1 MARPKGGVS
10 RSVVAL
16 GIVVVAAAAC
26 IQPPDDDFRWSPHAV
41 PDADGILGAVD
52 AVGQGADTSGLADAG
67 AGEDK
72 GDETAR
78 GHWVEHVF
86 RSEGAAAVDI
96 AILADLSGSMD
107 AERPWLPERLAGL
120 IAELASPGDGDGD
133 GWPDRAPVASIHVGI
148 ASADMGTGGFHLNT
162 CGNSDVGYDGCFLR
176 RSDGREG
183 CGTDLPAFLSFSGAQ
198 ELATAAERFEEF
210 HSCVALPRE
219 QQCGFEQQLK
229 SIVRAVGDQAAE
241 GGCNEGFLR
250 PDAALILLVVTDEND
265 GSVRPDHTEI
275 FDERRSDLGHLNI
288 RCFLN
293 PDCLEDVA
301 GYAVD
306 ILALKP
312 PARRNLI
319 SVGLITGVPPDAPLC
334 AGSGETLDRCLDV
347 AMMEEQINPIDPT
360 GLIPA
365 CNTSTGMAYPGRRLV
380 ELAQL
385 LGPNAW
391 VDSVCDADWTDTFR
405 ALADRVRA
413 GLDLPESTGCVDD
426 LDVPFDAGSCRADCS
441 LVETLEDDRPCA
453 LDASCPAAWC
463 PPPPPDLENIDRLE
477 PCRDPWTHGECV
489 PLERNLGLAADETG
503 RRHRQCLVRQA
514 PRDPFAW
521 RCGEPLADGW
531 TFVPAGW
538 SSPVCDEVRLAASVS
553 GAPLIAPGSS
563 ATLRC
568 RAR

>member
-1 MARPKGGVS
+1 MTRRRGGI
-10 RSVVAL
+10 RRA
-16 GIVVVAAAAC
+16 VAAVAVAVSSAAC
-26 IQPPDDDFRWSPHAV
+26 IQPPDDAFGGSPHAV
-41 PDADGILGAVD
+41 PDADAGSRDGDGWWRA
-52 AVGQGADTSGLADAG
+52 ADGNGTADAA

-72 GDETAR
+72 GSDLGGPGR
-78 GHWVEHVF
+78 WVEHVF
-86 RSEGAAAVDI
+86 RPEGAAAVDI

-120 IAELASPGDGDGD
+120 IAELASPEDADGD

-148 ASADMGTGGFHLNT
+148 ASADMGTGGFRVTT
-162 CGNSDVGYDGCFLR
+162 CGNSDRGHDGCFLR
-176 RSDGREG
+176 DSDDRAG
-183 CGTDLPAFLSFSGAQ
+183 CGTDLPAFLSFSGAE
-198 ELATAAERFEEF
+198 ELATAAERFEAF
-210 HSCVALPRE
+210 HSCVALPRV

-229 SIVRAVGDQAAE
+229 SIVRAVGAQAEE

-265 GSVRPDHTEI
+265 GSVLPDHPEI
-275 FDERRSDLGHLNI
+275 FDERRGDLGFLNI
-288 RCFLN
+288 RCYLH
-293 PDCLEDVA
+293 PELLENVV

-306 ILALKP
+306 ILRLKP
-312 PARRNLI
+312 PERRDRLA
-319 SVGLITGVPPDAPLC
+319 VGFITGIPADAPLC

-347 AMMEEQINPIDPT
+347 TMMEERIDPGDPT
-360 GLIPA
+360 GLVPA
-365 CNTSTGMAYPGRRLV
+365 CRTSTGMAFPGRRLV

-385 LGPNAW
+385 LGPTAW

-413 GLDLPESTGCVDD
+413 GLELPESTGCVDD
-426 LDVPFDAGSCRADCS
+426 LDVPFDAESCRADCS

-453 LDASCPAAWC
+453 FDASCPAAWC

-489 PLERNLGLAADETG
+489 PLERDLGVAFDERWRPH
-503 RRHRQCLVRQA
+503 RRCLVRQA

-531 TFVPAGW
+531 TFAPAGW
-538 SSPVCDEVRLAASVS
+538 SPRGCDEVQLAIGVS
-553 GAPLIAPGSS
+553 GAPLIDSGS
-563 ATLRC
+563 AAALRC